1 MNRRQRQQ
9 RHQRR
14 REHPQSV
21 DRPRLVISQDHYP
34 KVKNGHIVPCVYQRS
49 FAIDEAV
56 AVHVPGK
63 EKCIPLNI
71 AKVGTRPRFYRRKR
85 PDGTPID
92 DFETTLAAVESRVA
106 PMLRDVVAGAPLTF
120 ERKGGLTQFLAL
132 QMLRGPVFVARHHV
146 IVDQFLPQVL
156 SMEHVK
162 PALIALTGGDMELA
176 RERVVEAFRNPTE
189 RLKRMVTISM
199 KVSAVLGSMRWR
211 LVRFADPV
219 VAYSDQP
226 VVVWPLAVEAYRTLP
241 TEPNFGPLEAL
252 EVQVPLSPHL
262 VLLMTWDDEDDELDP
277 VDVPAPYA
285 AETNAL
291 VIAQADKQWMHQLGP
306 EPPVALGTVRPL
318 SRAFSD
324 GYTAETARV
333 SRRRAQTARYL
344 HRVRN
349 REYLNDFEVVTIR
362 RNSRAA

>member
-1 MNRRQRQQ
+1 
-9 RHQRR
+9 
-14 REHPQSV
+14 
-21 DRPRLVISQDHYP
+21 
-34 KVKNGHIVPCVYQRS
+34 
-49 FAIDEAV
+49 
-56 AVHVPGK
+56 
-63 EKCIPLNI
+63 
-71 AKVGTRPRFYRRKR
+71 
-85 PDGTPID
+85 
-92 DFETTLAAVESRVA
+92 
-106 PMLRDVVAGAPLTF
+106 MLRDVVAGAPLTF

-132 QMLRGPVFVARHHV
+132 QMLRGPVFVARHHDN
-146 IVDQFLPQVL
+146 VDQFLPQEL
-156 SMEHVK
+156 TMEHVK

-189 RLKRMVTISM
+189 RLKRMVPISM

-324 GYTAETARV
+324 GSTAETARV